1 LNRAKSL
8 PLLSRIKEREAYM
21 RAVIQ
26 RVSEAFVT
34 YKNTKED
41 KFCGRIT
48 KGILIYLGIAA
59 DDTDGDAEYL
69 ADKIA
74 HLRIFMDSNEKMNL
88 SILDLGY
95 EALVISQ
102 FTLHAD
108 ARKGRRPSYS
118 QAAGPEK
125 ALILYDLFCTKLME
139 QGVFVQTGKFQE
151 IMRVHSIN
159 DGPIT
164 ILLDSKKAF

>member
-1 LNRAKSL
+1 
-8 PLLSRIKEREAYM
+8 M

-26 RVSEAFVT
+26 RVSEASVT
-34 YKNTKED
+34 YRTSREE
-41 KFCGRIT
+41 KFCGSIT
-48 KGILIYLGIAA
+48 KGILIYLGIAS
-59 DDTDGDAEYL
+59 DDSDDDAEYL

-74 HLRIFMDSNEKMNL
+74 HLRIFMDSNDKMNL

-108 ARKGRRPSYS
+108 VRKGRRPSYS
-118 QAAGPEK
+118 KAAGSEK
-125 ALILYDLFCTKLME
+125 ALMLFDLFCTKLLE
-139 QGVFVQTGKFQE
+139 NGVHIQTGKFQE
-151 IMRVHSIN
+151 IMRIHSIN
-159 DGPIT
+159 DGPVT

>member
-1 LNRAKSL
+1 M
-8 PLLSRIKEREAYM
+8 LS
-21 RAVIQ
+21 VILGLFD
-26 RVSEAFVT
+26 VFVT
-34 YKNTKED
+34 YKNAHED
-41 KFCGRIT
+41 DIILRIT
-48 KGILIYLGIAA
+48 NDILIYLGIAA

-95 EALVISQ
+95 EALVTSQ

>member
-1 LNRAKSL
+1 
-8 PLLSRIKEREAYM
+8 M

-26 RVSEAFVT
+26 RVSEASVT
-34 YKNTKED
+34 YRTSREE
-41 KFCGRIT
+41 KFCVSIT
-48 KGILIYLGIAA
+48 KGILIYLGIAS
-59 DDTDGDAEYL
+59 DDSDDDAEYL

-74 HLRIFMDSNEKMNL
+74 HLRIFMDSNDKMNL

-108 ARKGRRPSYS
+108 VRKGRRPSYS
-118 QAAGPEK
+118 KAAGSEK
-125 ALILYDLFCTKLME
+125 ALMLFDLFCTKLLE
-139 QGVFVQTGKFQE
+139 NGVHIQTGKFQE
-151 IMRVHSIN
+151 IMRIHSIN
-159 DGPIT
+159 DGPVT